1 MNKGEI
7 VKRLVNSRLPNCDFV
22 FCVGDDRTDEDMFK
36 ALFKFGIS
44 SSYVFTCTI
53 GSATK
58 MTRASHHVTA
68 PADLISLLT
77 TLAFE

>member
-7 VKRLVNSRLPNCDFV
+7 VRRLVQARNPNCDFV

-36 ALFKFGIS
+36 ILSKSELDPS
-44 SSYVFTCTI
+44 SVFTCTI

-58 MTRASHHVTA
+58 MTRANHHVSS
-68 PADLISLLT
+68 PHDIIGLLSR
-77 TLAFE
+77 LAFE